1 MEARGKVNIKHDIHG
16 SPAENLQQ
24 LIRDC
29 GVSPHKLAELVH
41 ELPPKHFADRIID
54 WFFSR
59 LNFAR
64 YPLDERH
71 FRTCELT
78 SAPPSSSIPYIAAMF
93 CS

>member
-16 SPAENLQQ
+16 TPAENLQQ

-71 FRTCELT
+71 FRTCELS
-78 SAPPSSSIPYIAAMF
+78 SAPPSYSIPYTPAL
-93 CS
+93 